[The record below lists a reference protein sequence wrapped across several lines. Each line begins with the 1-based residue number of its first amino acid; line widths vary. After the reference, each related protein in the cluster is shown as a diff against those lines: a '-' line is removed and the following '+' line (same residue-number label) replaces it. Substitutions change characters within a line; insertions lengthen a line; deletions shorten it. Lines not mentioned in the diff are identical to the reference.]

1 MPEVVTTDSSP
12 AKKFFTL
19 LEVARSIEKTIREK
33 FTGRYWVKA
42 EIAKLNY
49 YPKSGHCYPE
59 LVEKKD
65 GKVLAQMRSTIWA
78 GYFNA
83 ITRKFNQVTRED
95 LREGMTVMLLAKVE
109 FHPSHGMQLNVLDI
123 DTDFSL
129 GQMAREKNETIAR
142 LKREGIF
149 DSNKK
154 IAFPL
159 LPKRI
164 AIISVQTSKGYHDLM
179 SILEKNQWGYKFS
192 HLLFPALLQGD
203 HAAQSIRGQL
213 WHIKR
218 YAAYFDVALIIR
230 GGGGD
235 IGLSCYDNYELA
247 KDVAQLPIPVITGI
261 GHSTNETVVE
271 MIANHNK
278 ITPTDV
284 AYFLIQRFHDFSVSV
299 QEMQDAIVEYAEN
312 LLADEQQRLNGQ
324 IRHFKSNTQRLI
336 DRSKFSLQNSAQNM
350 GKAARLFIINQ
361 RRNLRESAYQLKY
374 KPVQKI
380 SDERIALDS
389 FTKLLALHGK
399 QAIKNESARLATFDT
414 KVKLLEPRNV
424 LKRGYS
430 ITFHNGN
437 IVKDATALK
446 KGELIQTEVYHGKI
460 ESKIESTGKRDGE

>member
-1 MPEVVTTDSSP
+1 MPEIPVTESSP
-12 AKKFFTL
+12 AKKHFTL

-78 GYFNA
+78 SYFNA
-83 ITRKFNQVTRED
+83 ITRKFNQATKEE

-123 DTDFSL
+123 DTDYSL

-142 LKREGIF
+142 LKKEGIF

-164 AIISVQTSKGYHDLM
+164 AIISVQTSKGFHDLM
-179 SILEKNQWGYKFS
+179 SILEKNDWGYKFS

-203 HAAQSIRGQL
+203 HAAQSIRRQL
-213 WHIKR
+213 WNIKR
-218 YAAYFDVALIIR
+218 HAAHFDVALIIR

-247 KDVAQLPIPVITGI
+247 KDVALLPIPVITGI

-271 MIANHNK
+271 MIANQNK

-284 AYFLIQRFHDFSVSV
+284 AYFLIQQFHNFAARV
-299 QEMQDAIVEYAEN
+299 QTAMDTVAGYAEN
-312 LLADEQQRLNGQ
+312 LLSDEQQRLDGQ

-336 DRSKFSLQNSAQNM
+336 DRNKFSLQSSAQNIE
-350 GKAARLFIINQ
+350 RISRSFLNNQ
-361 RRNLRESAYQLKY
+361 RRDLRESAYKLKY
-374 KPVQKI
+374 KPVQKV
-380 SDERIALDS
+380 SDERIALNGWA
-389 FTKLLALHGK
+389 KLLALHGR
-399 QAIKNESARLATFDT
+399 QTMKNESSRLATFET

-430 ITFHNGN
+430 ITSHNGKV
-437 IVKDATALK
+437 VKDAGALK
-446 KGELIQTEVYHGKI
+446 AGEIIQTEFYNGKI
-460 ESKIESTGKRDGE
+460 ESKIESTGK